1 MTATIVHLGPRL
13 HTPIGHVIRTGELS
27 YRQYEH
33 LHAEG
38 SLPAKHVIVDASKA
52 RFQKEFIRALRDG
65 GADVILDTKVAELSE
80 VGRFQG
86 MAKGAPWA
94 ATEQDR
100 PLKPEDFQPD
110 DFRPRANIDL
120 FGEVARMAVE
130 LEVAAVMAPTHFL
143 RNGGDDP
150 WLLIDRA
157 GVMRLRSALD
167 REGGSAIAI
176 DYPVILPHTR
186 LQDGKDR
193 ARLMQ
198 ALDGL
203 PFDNLVLR
211 LSGFGSNAM
220 PLTVKRTLNA
230 IESLHGLGYPV
241 LLDHVGG
248 LVGLSA
254 LAYGIVLGI
263 AHGVGERDRFNAR
276 DWHRPAKVR
285 EDGASFGRPV
295 YVPLPGLDK
304 AFRAQDLK
312 AIASASGGRRLV
324 ACPDREC
331 CPRGLESMLE
341 NPRAHIA
348 QQQFTVIDRLAS
360 VPDTRR
366 IGHFLETDLRRA
378 ERAARDLAR
387 LNTGNDKLNEA
398 LVEGRKRIDRMARM
412 YETLTERERG
422 APLPMRQRNSK
433 GVASGH
439 GAP

>member
-13 HTPIGHVIRTGELS
+13 HTPIGHVIRTDELS

-130 LEVAAVMAPTHFL
+130 LEVAAVMAPAHFL
-143 RNGGDDP
+143 RNGGDDT
-150 WLLIDRA
+150 WLPIDRA

-167 REGGSAIAI
+167 REGGAAIAI

-220 PLTVKRTLNA
+220 PLTVKRTFECNRDPARPRLSSPSRPCWGTGRTERACLRNCFGYCTRRWRA
-230 IESLHGLGYPV
+230 GPLQRTGLAQTRQG
-241 LLDHVGG
+241 
-248 LVGLSA
+248 
-254 LAYGIVLGI
+254 
-263 AHGVGERDRFNAR
+263 AR
-276 DWHRPAKVR
+276 GW
-285 EDGASFGRPV
+285 
-295 YVPLPGLDK
+295 
-304 AFRAQDLK
+304 
-312 AIASASGGRRLV
+312 RLV
-324 ACPDREC
+324 
-331 CPRGLESMLE
+331 
-341 NPRAHIA
+341 
-348 QQQFTVIDRLAS
+348 
-360 VPDTRR
+360 
-366 IGHFLETDLRRA
+366 
-378 ERAARDLAR
+378 RAAGLCSAAR
-387 LNTGNDKLNEA
+387 
-398 LVEGRKRIDRMARM
+398 AR
-412 YETLTERERG
+412 
-422 APLPMRQRNSK
+422 
-433 GVASGH
+433 
-439 GAP
+439 

>member
-1 MTATIVHLGPRL
+1 MTASVVHFGPRL
-13 HTPIGHVIRTGELS
+13 HSPIGLVIRTGEMS

-38 SLPAKHVIVDASKA
+38 SLPARHVIVDASRA
-52 RFQKEFIRALRDG
+52 EFQKEFIRALRDG
-65 GADVILDTKVAELSE
+65 GADVILDTKAAELSE
-80 VGRFQG
+80 VGRFRG

-94 ATEQDR
+94 ATGEDR
-100 PLKPEDFQPD
+100 PLKPEDFQPEE
-110 DFRPRANIDL
+110 FRPSANVDL
-120 FGEVARMAVE
+120 FGQVARMAVE

-143 RNGGDDP
+143 RDGADDP
-150 WLLIDRA
+150 WLPIDRA

-167 REGGSAIAI
+167 REGGAAIAI

-193 ARLMQ
+193 ARLIQ
-198 ALDGL
+198 TLDGL

-220 PLTVKRTLNA
+220 PLTVRRSLIA
-230 IESLHGLGYPV
+230 IKSLHGLGYPI

-254 LAYGIVLGI
+254 LAFGIVSGI
-263 AHGVGERDRFNAR
+263 AHGVGERYRFNAR
-276 DWHRPAKVR
+276 DWHRPAKER
-285 EDGASFGRPV
+285 EEGASFGRPV

-312 AIASASGGRRLV
+312 AIASATGGRRLV
-324 ACPDREC
+324 ACPDRQC
-331 CPRGLESMLE
+331 CLRGLESMLE

-348 QQQFTVIDRLAS
+348 RQHFAVIDQLGS

-366 IGHFLETDLRRA
+366 IGHFLDIDLRGA

-387 LNTGNDKLNEA
+387 LNTGNDKLNGA

-412 YETLTERERG
+412 YETLAERERG
-422 APLPMRQRNSK
+422 APLPMRQRCSK
-433 GVASGH
+433 GVTSGH